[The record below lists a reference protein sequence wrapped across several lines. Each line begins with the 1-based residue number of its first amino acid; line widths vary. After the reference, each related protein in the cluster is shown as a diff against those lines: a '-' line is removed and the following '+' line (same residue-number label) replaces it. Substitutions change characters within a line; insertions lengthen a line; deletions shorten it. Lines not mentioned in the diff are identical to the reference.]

1 MLPSFLLA
9 LREGLEAAL
18 VIGIALGVLAKTHR
32 SDLKSAVWR
41 GAFAAVLVSLLA
53 AMLLNLLGAQFEGRT
68 EEIFEGFAMLAAA
81 LLLTWMIFWM
91 QRQGASMQRQL
102 ELDVTTAAQR
112 RGARGLFALAFLAV
126 AREGLELAI
135 FLTASVLATDALPTL
150 LGALLGLAGA
160 AFLGYLLFATTRHLS
175 LKQFFRITNVLL
187 ILFAAGLVAHAV
199 HEFNEAALIAPVIE
213 QVWDV
218 NPVLDENSQAGQVL
232 KALFGYNGNPSLSE
246 VLAYSGYLIFLWLLF
261 NKDRVARRWLITRAA
276 P

>member
-1 MLPSFLLA
+1 MVPSFLLA

-18 VIGIALGVLAKTHR
+18 VIGIALGVLAKTNR
-32 SDLKSAVWR
+32 SDLKPAVWR
-41 GAFAAVLVSLLA
+41 GAIAAILVSLLA
-53 AMLLNLLGAQFEGRT
+53 AVLLNLLGAQFEGRT

-102 ELDVTTAAQR
+102 ELDVTTASQR
-112 RGARGLFALAFLAV
+112 RGRRGLFALAFLAV
-126 AREGLELAI
+126 AREGLELSL
-135 FLTASVLATDALPTL
+135 FLTASALATDALPTL

-160 AFLGYLLFATTRHLS
+160 ALLGYMLFATTRRLS
-175 LKQFFRITNVLL
+175 LKQFFRITNILL

-199 HEFNEAALIAPVIE
+199 HEFNEAGLIPPVIE
-213 QVWDV
+213 HVWDV
-218 NPVLDENSQAGQVL
+218 NPLLHEDSPTGQVL

-246 VLAYSGYLIFLWLLF
+246 VLAYSAYIIFLWLLF
-261 NKDRVARRWLITRAA
+261 NKDRFVRGRLLTRAA

>member
-1 MLPSFLLA
+1 M
-9 LREGLEAAL
+9 
-18 VIGIALGVLAKTHR
+18 
-32 SDLKSAVWR
+32 
-41 GAFAAVLVSLLA
+41 
-53 AMLLNLLGAQFEGRT
+53 
-68 EEIFEGFAMLAAA
+68 
-81 LLLTWMIFWM
+81 
-91 QRQGASMQRQL
+91 
-102 ELDVTTAAQR
+102 
-112 RGARGLFALAFLAV
+112 FALAFLAV

-160 AFLGYLLFATTRHLS
+160 AFLGYLLFATTCRLS

-261 NKDRVARRWLITRAA
+261 DRPRCPPLAYHQSCAVMLSAFHVTARKTTIPGMNANQPRRPLMRLNA
-276 P
+276 